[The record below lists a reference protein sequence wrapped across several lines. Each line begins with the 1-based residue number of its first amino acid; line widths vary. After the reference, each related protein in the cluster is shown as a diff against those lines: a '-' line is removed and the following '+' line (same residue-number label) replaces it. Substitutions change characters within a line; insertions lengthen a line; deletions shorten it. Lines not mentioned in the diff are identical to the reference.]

1 MKKILLLLF
10 IGLINQ
16 NFVNAQEPLNVVITE
31 DCIDASGIYEF
42 NGLVNGKNN
51 YVYTVT
57 IDDITTV
64 IGLGFNG
71 TKWVLYANGD
81 LTDTGFE
88 NIAVP
93 VGMLPP
99 FIGWYSTGC
108 SNGTMTISQSLSTN
122 NTKIETNIS
131 VYPNPSAHF
140 IVVENSINNINFF
153 DYNIIDITGRVLFS
167 GNAKY
172 NEKINTEN
180 FTKGNY
186 ILSIKDTEGN
196 VFNKKLIKN

>member
-1 MKKILLLLF
+1 MKKILLILF
-10 IGLINQ
+10 FGFISQ
-16 NFVNAQEPLNVVITE
+16 NFVNAQEPLNVVVTE

-57 IDDITTV
+57 IENITTV
-64 IGLGFNG
+64 IGLGFDG
-71 TKWVLYANGD
+71 TKWVLYADGN

-99 FIGWYSTGC
+99 FIGWYGTGC

-131 VYPNPSAHF
+131 VYPNPSTNF
-140 IVVENSINNINFF
+140 IVVENSKNNNNQF
-153 DYNIIDITGRVLFS
+153 DYNIIDIIARIVFS
-167 GNAKY
+167 GKAKF
-172 NEKINTEN
+172 NEKINIEN
-180 FTKGNY
+180 FTRGNY
-186 ILSIKDTEGN
+186 ILEIKDASGQ
-196 VFNKKLIKN
+196 VFKKKLIIN